1 MLRIALELLHNN
13 YEISLNFEMYFI
25 IDFRK
30 RWERL
35 SLTFETVQH
44 FNSEQARNL
53 RAKHAIILLSK
64 RKYSKT
70 VGEKMIREASPN
82 DLDELLHL
90 YLSLHETAIPEKAQS
105 YKKSGNG
112 W

>member
-1 MLRIALELLHNN
+1 MLRNALELLHNN
-13 YEISLNFEMYFI
+13 YEIFLIFEMYII

-30 RWERL
+30 RWKWL
-35 SLTFETVQH
+35 SLTFETGED
-44 FNSEQARNL
+44 FNLEQARNL
-53 RAKHAIILLSK
+53 RAKHAIILLGK

-70 VGEKMIREASPN
+70 VGEKMIREASLN

-90 YLSLHETAIPEKAQS
+90 YLSWHETAIPEKSPTLQ
-105 YKKSGNG
+105 KV